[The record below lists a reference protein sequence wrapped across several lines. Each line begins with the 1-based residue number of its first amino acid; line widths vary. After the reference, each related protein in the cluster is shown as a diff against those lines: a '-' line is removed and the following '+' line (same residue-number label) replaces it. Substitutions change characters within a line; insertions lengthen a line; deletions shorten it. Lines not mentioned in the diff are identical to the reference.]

1 MNLHGRISRRK
12 LARLNR
18 RRRKKLLVGEFTV
31 WGVTMTA
38 FPFAGKTPFPHVND
52 WADLVHRM
60 GLIYG
65 GATTPAFMRS
75 FVEKGRN
82 AAEPELIV
90 EWLRQ
95 WLLGDGR
102 FERVDLT
109 EIYDVY
115 DWTAPKSDTSLE
127 V

>member
-1 MNLHGRISRRK
+1 
-12 LARLNR
+12 
-18 RRRKKLLVGEFTV
+18 
-31 WGVTMTA
+31 
-38 FPFAGKTPFPHVND
+38 
-52 WADLVHRM
+52 M

-65 GATTPAFMRS
+65 GATTPAFMRV

-82 AAEPELIV
+82 AAEPEMIV

-115 DWTAPKSDTSLE
+115 DWTAPDSDTSLE